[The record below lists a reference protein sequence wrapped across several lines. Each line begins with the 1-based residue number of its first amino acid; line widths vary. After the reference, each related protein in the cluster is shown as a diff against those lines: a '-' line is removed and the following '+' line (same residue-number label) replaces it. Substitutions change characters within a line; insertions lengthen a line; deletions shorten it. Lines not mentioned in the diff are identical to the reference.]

1 MEICAH
7 CDEEASN
14 LCGRCMGA
22 AYCDSTCQRGHY
34 ASHAEV
40 CFDHKDPDPQ
50 QLKMLLGA
58 VIDMQDDSEDKQ
70 LGMELM
76 AGLINEPHNRDWVDA
91 TAIYVQPDVSL
102 VEAGKWDKMRA
113 KEYEQQADE
122 YYDKRK
128 NSKGFFKKAK
138 LYAQEKRA
146 QAIAAKKRARV
157 LKKKRQK
164 AESQE
169 YQDYRA
175 RKGK

>member
-22 AYCDSTCQRGHY
+22 AYCDATCQRGHY

-50 QLKMLLGA
+50 HLKMLLGA
-58 VIDMQDDSEDKQ
+58 VIDMQDDSEDRQ

-91 TAIYVQPDVSL
+91 TAIYVQPNVAL
-102 VEAGKWDKMRA
+102 VEAQDYDRQRAYELEVKAAKLQRQGK
-113 KEYEQQADE
+113 
-122 YYDKRK
+122 
-128 NSKGFFKKAK
+128 NTKGFLKKAK
-138 LYAQEKRA
+138 MYAQEKRA
-146 QAIAAKKRARV
+146 LYAAAKKRQRV
-157 LKKKRQK
+157 QK
-164 AESQE
+164 QRLAE
-169 YQDYRA
+169 QDY
-175 RKGK
+175 